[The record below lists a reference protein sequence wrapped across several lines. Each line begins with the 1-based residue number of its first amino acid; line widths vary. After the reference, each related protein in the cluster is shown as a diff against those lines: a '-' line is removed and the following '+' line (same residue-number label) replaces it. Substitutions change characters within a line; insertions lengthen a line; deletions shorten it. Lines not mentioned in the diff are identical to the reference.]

1 MAYSELVK
9 NLDHIRSYMRDFYV
23 FGFKSRDD
31 YNGKSLRSYDDEKR
45 RLESWLGEYMEFR
58 RTTEG
63 KYAFISIDSRH
74 IRHNPLFKAWKTK
87 SFTSGDIT
95 LHFILF
101 DILASAPDLPGKKL
115 PLPENF

>member
-63 KYAFISIDSRH
+63 KYLYRQPPYQTQSFI
-74 IRHNPLFKAWKTK
+74 
-87 SFTSGDIT
+87 
-95 LHFILF
+95 
-101 DILASAPDLPGKKL
+101 
-115 PLPENF
+115 